1 MIKQNTKSFF
11 CIAFIVLIVASFLA
25 GSHMKEQEYSTGRM
39 QRCNTLISFAIDK
52 AGNEGI
58 SDPDTMEA
66 LISNIYAAYQFC
78 DSPNLA
84 EQLHDL
90 WNKLIFEGNSYI
102 GKEDVLLNQ
111 LRNISEAMKMGH

>member
-1 MIKQNTKSFF
+1 MKLNTKLFVG
-11 CIAFIVLIVASFLA
+11 IVFIVLIVASFFA
-25 GSHMKEQEYSTGRM
+25 GSHMKEQEFSTGRM

-52 AGNEGI
+52 AENEDI

-78 DSPNLA
+78 DSSNPA

-90 WNKLIFEGNSYI
+90 WNTLIFEGNRYI
-102 GKEDVLLNQ
+102 GREDVLVNQ
-111 LRNISEAMKMGH
+111 LRSIAEMLKMGN